1 MFLRELLITTGQ
13 GVEIRK
19 VVFKNGVNIILGKQN
34 QNNNGSTNNLGKTT
48 LLRCIDFCLGAESLE
63 EIYADK
69 EFKQNNEEVKS
80 FLTEVKPIFI
90 LKISSS
96 FDSKDFISIK
106 REVDLNLKTD
116 RIKNF
121 INGEKISNSDFKNIK
136 LKEIFF
142 GSDEEKPTFRELI
155 GKFIRKN
162 ETSINQIIEY
172 AGPYFK
178 DSQYEKVYFFLMG
191 LDSPGLLTNKISIEK
206 NLKDYKT
213 KLRNLGRNNSEVSA
227 LKQDFFLISNDL
239 DKLKRL
245 RDEFK
250 IDTEHKKEEE
260 ELNKTQ
266 LSLQKIESEIA
277 SLELKKKINLER
289 QTELKNKQVSV
300 DTVSLKYIYD
310 EANYFNDSLP
320 RTLDEL
326 VRFHNIMINNQI
338 DYLTSSIEK
347 YTSLIEEKEKTRL
360 EYINEYNKLLSF
372 FGTSGSLA
380 EYNKLNEEISQ
391 KSIKYGEITSNI
403 ETLNLYTDK
412 INEYKGELDKINE
425 LIYSL
430 LPNLDKNLNIFNK
443 YFSEYASKLSGNQ
456 DKLYTLF
463 YTKKKDIYKFL
474 IKNFDANSGSGFKQA
489 MVIAFDLAYMSFTNE
504 LGLIRPHFATQ
515 DKVEVIDKTN
525 LEALFSIANNINGQL
540 IVPVIWDKFGNDSE
554 IEENCILKLSSTN
567 KFFNIEK
574 FSNLLL

>member
-19 VVFKNGVNIILGKQN
+19 VVFKNGVNIILGKQD

-48 LLRCIDFCLGAESLE
+48 LLRCIDFCLGAGSLE

-69 EFKQNNEEVKS
+69 EFKQAANEEVKS
-80 FLTEVKPIFI
+80 FLTEVEPIFI

-96 FDSKDFISIK
+96 FDSKDFIVIK

-121 INGEKISNSDFKNIK
+121 INDEEISNTVFRNIK

-142 GSDEEKPTFRELI
+142 GSDEEKPTFRQLI

-162 ETSINQIIEY
+162 EISINKIIRY
-172 AGPYFK
+172 ANANTS
-178 DSQYEKVYFFLMG
+178 DSEYEKIYFFLMG
-191 LDSPGLLTNKISIEK
+191 LDSPGLLTDKKSLEK
-206 NLKDYKT
+206 DLKDNKT
-213 KLRNLGRNNSEVSA
+213 KLKILLKDNSEISA
-227 LKQDFFLISNDL
+227 LEQRLYVIDKQL

-260 ELNKTQ
+260 SLNKIQ

-277 SLELKKKINLER
+277 SLELKKKIDLER
-289 QTELKNKQVSV
+289 QTELEDEQVSI
-300 DTVSLKYIYD
+300 DSVSLKYLYD

-320 RTLDEL
+320 RTFDDL
-326 VRFHNIMINNQI
+326 VKFHNIMIKNQM
-338 DYLTSSIEK
+338 DYLTSSVEK
-347 YTSLIEEKEKTRL
+347 YTSLIEEKEKIRL
-360 EYINEYNKLLSF
+360 GYINEYNEHLSIL
-372 FGTSGSLA
+372 GKSGSLA

-391 KSIKYGEITSNI
+391 KSIKYGEINSII
-403 ETLNLYTDK
+403 ETLRSYTNIVEGYQKKLDAVNER
-412 INEYKGELDKINE
+412 IN
-425 LIYSL
+425 SL
-430 LPNLDKNLNIFNK
+430 LPDLDKNLNIFNK

-456 DKLYTLF
+456 DKTYTLF
-463 YTKKKDIYKFL
+463 YNKDKDIYKFS
-474 IKNFDANSGSGFKQA
+474 IDGIGSNSGSGFKQA
-489 MVIAFDLAYMSFTNE
+489 FIIAFDLAYISFTNE

-525 LEALFSIANNINGQL
+525 LETLFSIANNINGQL
-540 IVPVIWDKFGNDSE
+540 IIPIIWDKFGNDSE
-554 IEENCILKLSSTN
+554 IDENCILNLSSTN

-574 FSNLLL
+574 FSNL

>member
-19 VVFKNGVNIILGKQN
+19 VVFKNGVNIILGKQD

-121 INGEKISNSDFKNIK
+121 INDEEISNTVFRNIK

-142 GSDEEKPTFRELI
+142 GSDEEKPTFRQLI

-162 ETSINQIIEY
+162 EISINKIIRY
-172 AGPYFK
+172 ANANTS
-178 DSQYEKVYFFLMG
+178 DSEYEKIYFFLMG
-191 LDSPGLLTNKISIEK
+191 LDSPGLLTDKKSLEK
-206 NLKDYKT
+206 DLKDNKT
-213 KLRNLGRNNSEVSA
+213 KLKLLLKDNSEISA
-227 LKQDFFLISNDL
+227 LEQRLYVIDKQL

-260 ELNKTQ
+260 SLNKIQ

-277 SLELKKKINLER
+277 SLELKKKIDLER
-289 QTELKNKQVSV
+289 QTELEDEQVSI
-300 DTVSLKYIYD
+300 DSVSLKYLYD

-320 RTLDEL
+320 RTFDDL
-326 VRFHNIMINNQI
+326 VKFHNIMIKNQM
-338 DYLTSSIEK
+338 DYLTSSVEK
-347 YTSLIEEKEKTRL
+347 YTSLIEEKEKIRL
-360 EYINEYNKLLSF
+360 GYINEYNEHLSIL
-372 FGTSGSLA
+372 GKSGSLA

-391 KSIKYGEITSNI
+391 KSIKYGEINSII
-403 ETLNLYTDK
+403 ETLRSYTNIVEGYQKKLDAVNER
-412 INEYKGELDKINE
+412 IN
-425 LIYSL
+425 SL
-430 LPNLDKNLNIFNK
+430 LPDLDKNLNIFNK

-456 DKLYTLF
+456 DKTYTLF
-463 YTKKKDIYKFL
+463 YNKDKDIYKFS
-474 IKNFDANSGSGFKQA
+474 IDGIGSNSGSGFKQA
-489 MVIAFDLAYMSFTNE
+489 FIIAFDLAYISFTNE

-525 LEALFSIANNINGQL
+525 LETLFSIANNINGQL
-540 IVPVIWDKFGNDSE
+540 IIPIIWDKFGNDSE
-554 IEENCILKLSSTN
+554 IDENCILNLSSTN

-574 FSNLLL
+574 FSNL

>member
-19 VVFKNGVNIILGKQN
+19 VVFRNGVNIILGKQD

-206 NLKDYKT
+206 NLKDNKT
-213 KLRNLGRNNSEVSA
+213 KLKILLKDNSEISA

-277 SLELKKKINLER
+277 SLKLKKKINLER

-300 DTVSLKYIYD
+300 DTVSLKYLYD

-326 VRFHNIMINNQI
+326 VKFHNIMINNQI
-338 DYLTSSIEK
+338 DYFTSSIEK
-347 YTSLIEEKEKTRL
+347 YTSLIEEKEKIRL
-360 EYINEYNKLLSF
+360 GYINEYNEHLSIL
-372 FGTSGSLA
+372 GKSGSLA

-391 KSIKYGEITSNI
+391 KSIKYGEINSII
-403 ETLNLYTDK
+403 ETLRSYTNIVESYQK
-412 INEYKGELDKINE
+412 KLNAVNERIN
-425 LIYSL
+425 SL
-430 LPNLDKNLNIFNK
+430 LPDLDKNLNIFNK

-504 LGLIRPHFATQ
+504 LGLIRPHFITQ
-515 DKVEVIDKTN
+515 DKVEVIDKIN

-540 IVPVIWDKFGNDSE
+540 IVPVIWDKFGNDSK
-554 IEENCILKLSSTN
+554 INDNCILNLSSTD
-567 KFFNIEK
+567 KFFKIEK
-574 FSNLLL
+574 FSNL

>member
-1 MFLRELLITTGQ
+1 MFLKELLITTGQ

-19 VVFKNGVNIILGKQN
+19 VVFKNGVNIILGKQD

-48 LLRCIDFCLGAESLE
+48 LLRCIDFCLGAGSLE

-69 EFKQNNEEVKS
+69 EFKQAANEEVKS
-80 FLTEVKPIFI
+80 FLTEVEPIFI

-96 FDSKDFISIK
+96 FDSKDFIVIK

-121 INGEKISNSDFKNIK
+121 INDEEISNTVFRNIK

-142 GSDEEKPTFRELI
+142 GSDEEKPTFRQLI

-162 ETSINQIIEY
+162 EISINKIIHY
-172 AGPYFK
+172 ANANTS
-178 DSQYEKVYFFLMG
+178 DSEYEKIYFFLMG
-191 LDSPGLLTNKISIEK
+191 LDSPGLLTDKKSLEK
-206 NLKDYKT
+206 DLKDNKT
-213 KLRNLGRNNSEVSA
+213 KLKLLLKDNSEISA
-227 LKQDFFLISNDL
+227 LEQRLYVIDKQL

-260 ELNKTQ
+260 SLNKIQ

-277 SLELKKKINLER
+277 SLELKKKIDLER
-289 QTELKNKQVSV
+289 QTELEDEQVSI
-300 DTVSLKYIYD
+300 DSVSLKYLYD

-320 RTLDEL
+320 RTFDDL
-326 VRFHNIMINNQI
+326 VKFHNIMIKNQM
-338 DYLTSSIEK
+338 DYLTSSVEK
-347 YTSLIEEKEKTRL
+347 YTSLIEEKEKIRL
-360 EYINEYNKLLSF
+360 GYINEYNEHLSIL
-372 FGTSGSLA
+372 GKSGSLA

-391 KSIKYGEITSNI
+391 KSIKYGEINSII
-403 ETLNLYTDK
+403 ETLRSYTNIVEGYQKKLDAVNER
-412 INEYKGELDKINE
+412 IN
-425 LIYSL
+425 SL
-430 LPNLDKNLNIFNK
+430 LPDLDKNLNIFNK

-456 DKLYTLF
+456 DKTYTLF
-463 YTKKKDIYKFL
+463 YNKDKDIYKFS
-474 IKNFDANSGSGFKQA
+474 IDGIGSNSGSGFKQA
-489 MVIAFDLAYMSFTNE
+489 FIIAFDLAYISFTNE

-525 LEALFSIANNINGQL
+525 LETLFSIANNINGQL
-540 IVPVIWDKFGNDSE
+540 IIPIIWDKFGNDSE
-554 IEENCILKLSSTN
+554 IDENCILNLSSTN

-574 FSNLLL
+574 FSNL

>member
-121 INGEKISNSDFKNIK
+121 INGEKISNIDFKNIK

-191 LDSPGLLTNKISIEK
+191 LDYPGLLTNKISIEK

-300 DTVSLKYIYD
+300 DTVSLKYLYD

-504 LGLIRPHFATQ
+504 LGLISPHFAPQ

-525 LEALFSIANNINGQL
+525 LEALFST
-540 IVPVIWDKFGNDSE
+540 FY
-554 IEENCILKLSSTN
+554 
-567 KFFNIEK
+567 FH
-574 FSNLLL
+574 

>member
-19 VVFKNGVNIILGKQN
+19 VVFKNGVNIILGKQD

-48 LLRCIDFCLGAESLE
+48 LLRCIDFCLGAGSLE

-69 EFKQNNEEVKS
+69 EFKQAANEEVKS
-80 FLTEVKPIFI
+80 FLTEVEPIFI

-96 FDSKDFISIK
+96 FDSKDFIVIK

-121 INGEKISNSDFKNIK
+121 INDEEISNTVFRNIK

-142 GSDEEKPTFRELI
+142 GSDEEKPTFRQLI

-162 ETSINQIIEY
+162 ETSINKIIRY
-172 AGPYFK
+172 ANANTS
-178 DSQYEKVYFFLMG
+178 DSEYEKIYFFLMG
-191 LDSPGLLTNKISIEK
+191 LDSPGLLTDKKSLEK
-206 NLKDYKT
+206 DLKDNKT
-213 KLRNLGRNNSEVSA
+213 KLKILLKDNSEISA
-227 LKQDFFLISNDL
+227 LEQRLYVIDKQL

-260 ELNKTQ
+260 SLNKIQ

-277 SLELKKKINLER
+277 SLELKKKIDLER
-289 QTELKNKQVSV
+289 QTELEDEQVSI
-300 DTVSLKYIYD
+300 DSVSLKYLYD

-320 RTLDEL
+320 RTFDDL
-326 VRFHNIMINNQI
+326 VKFHNIMIKNQM
-338 DYLTSSIEK
+338 DYLTSSVEK
-347 YTSLIEEKEKTRL
+347 YTSLIEEKEKIRL
-360 EYINEYNKLLSF
+360 GYINEYNEYLSIL
-372 FGTSGSLA
+372 GKSGSLA

-391 KSIKYGEITSNI
+391 KSIKYGEINSII
-403 ETLNLYTDK
+403 ETLRSYTNIVEGYQK
-412 INEYKGELDKINE
+412 KLNAVNERIN
-425 LIYSL
+425 SL
-430 LPNLDKNLNIFNK
+430 LPDLDKNLNIFNK

-456 DKLYTLF
+456 DKTYTLF
-463 YTKKKDIYKFL
+463 YNKDKDIYKFS
-474 IKNFDANSGSGFKQA
+474 IDGIGSNSGSGFKQA
-489 MVIAFDLAYMSFTNE
+489 FIIAFDLAYISFTNE

-525 LEALFSIANNINGQL
+525 LETLFSIANNINGQL
-540 IVPVIWDKFGNDSE
+540 IIPIIWDKFGNDSE
-554 IEENCILKLSSTN
+554 IDENCILNLSSTN

-574 FSNLLL
+574 FSNL

>member
-19 VVFKNGVNIILGKQN
+19 VVFRNGVNIILGKQD

-178 DSQYEKVYFFLMG
+178 DSQYEKIYFFLMG

-206 NLKDYKT
+206 NLKDNKT
-213 KLRNLGRNNSEVSA
+213 KLKILLKDNSEISA

-266 LSLQKIESEIA
+266 LYLQKIESEIA
-277 SLELKKKINLER
+277 SLKLKKKINLER

-300 DTVSLKYIYD
+300 DTVSLKYLYD

-326 VRFHNIMINNQI
+326 VKFHNIMINNQI

-347 YTSLIEEKEKTRL
+347 YTSLIEEKEKIRL
-360 EYINEYNKLLSF
+360 GYINEYNEHLSIL
-372 FGTSGSLA
+372 GKSGSLA

-391 KSIKYGEITSNI
+391 KSIKYGEINSII
-403 ETLNLYTDK
+403 ETLRSYTNIVESYQKKLDAVNER
-412 INEYKGELDKINE
+412 IN
-425 LIYSL
+425 SL
-430 LPNLDKNLNIFNK
+430 LPDLDKNLNIFNK

-504 LGLIRPHFATQ
+504 LGLIRPHFITQ

-540 IVPVIWDKFGNDSE
+540 IVPVIWDKFGNDSK
-554 IEENCILKLSSTN
+554 INDNCILKLSSTD
-567 KFFNIEK
+567 KFFKIEK
-574 FSNLLL
+574 FSNL

>member
-574 FSNLLL
+574 FSNLFL

>member
-19 VVFKNGVNIILGKQN
+19 VVFKNGVNIILGKQD

-48 LLRCIDFCLGAESLE
+48 LLRCIDFCLGAGSLE

-69 EFKQNNEEVKS
+69 EFKQAANEEVKS
-80 FLTEVKPIFI
+80 FLTEVEPIFI

-96 FDSKDFISIK
+96 FDSKDFIVIK

-206 NLKDYKT
+206 NLKDNKT
-213 KLRNLGRNNSEVSA
+213 KLKILLKDNSEISA

-266 LSLQKIESEIA
+266 LYLQKIESEIA
-277 SLELKKKINLER
+277 SLKLKKKINLER

-300 DTVSLKYIYD
+300 DTVSLKYLYD

-326 VRFHNIMINNQI
+326 VKFHNIMINNQI

-347 YTSLIEEKEKTRL
+347 YTSLIEEKEKIRL
-360 EYINEYNKLLSF
+360 GYINEYNEHLSIL
-372 FGTSGSLA
+372 GKSGSLA

-391 KSIKYGEITSNI
+391 KSIKYGEINSII
-403 ETLNLYTDK
+403 ETLRSYTNIVEGYQKKLDAVNER
-412 INEYKGELDKINE
+412 IN
-425 LIYSL
+425 SL
-430 LPNLDKNLNIFNK
+430 LPDLDKNLNIFNK

-504 LGLIRPHFATQ
+504 LGLIRPHFITQ

-540 IVPVIWDKFGNDSE
+540 IVPVIWDKFGNDSK
-554 IEENCILKLSSTN
+554 INDNCILKLSSTD
-567 KFFNIEK
+567 KFFKIEK
-574 FSNLLL
+574 FSNL

>member
-19 VVFKNGVNIILGKQN
+19 VVFKNGVNIILGKQD